1 MLSMVMDVN
10 HWVCIV
16 IIGYVWL
23 LTVNNVMNGYHFLM
37 YIIDCY

>member
-10 HWVCIV
+10 HWVYIV
-16 IIGYVWL
+16 MGYVWL
-23 LTVNNVMNGYHFLM
+23 LTVNNIMNGYHFLM

>member
-16 IIGYVWL
+16 IMGYVWL
-23 LTVNNVMNGYHFLM
+23 LTVNIMNGYHFLM